1 MTDTRAPADVRFAE
15 PGARWRAVAYG
26 PLICLI
32 VLILELV
39 LGHGPVHW
47 FGLVFC
53 AVLLAGFV
61 SLQVVA
67 GKRHVSVELTDT
79 SLREGTETLELAR
92 IAEVLPEHDEESWD
106 DDDWQSARA
115 LGELA
120 GVPRR
125 RKGIGLKLR
134 DGGLVQAWARDHR
147 GLREELTAAV
157 EGEPV
162 GRDTGSGVAESKE
175 FDSGPASESGS
186 SDVND
191 SEVSSPDMDSSGVE
205 DSAVS
210 DLERDDKQET
220 R

>member
-15 PGARWRAVAYG
+15 PGAHWRAVTYG

-32 VLILELV
+32 VLILELT

-47 FGLVFC
+47 FGLAFC
-53 AVLLAGFV
+53 ALLLAGFV

-67 GKRHVSVELTDT
+67 GKRHVSVELTGT
-79 SLREGTETLELAR
+79 SLREGTETLDLDR
-92 IAEVLPEHDEESWD
+92 IAAILPEPDEESWD
-106 DDDWQSARA
+106 DEDWQSARA

-147 GLREELTAAV
+147 GLREQLTAAV
-157 EGEPV
+157 EERAV
-162 GRDTGSGVAESKE
+162 GASKQSGSGADAAGREVT
-175 FDSGPASESGS
+175 SGEGATLEGTR
-186 SDVND
+186 DA
-191 SEVSSPDMDSSGVE
+191 GE
-205 DSAVS
+205 DA
-210 DLERDDKQET
+210 R
-220 R
+220 